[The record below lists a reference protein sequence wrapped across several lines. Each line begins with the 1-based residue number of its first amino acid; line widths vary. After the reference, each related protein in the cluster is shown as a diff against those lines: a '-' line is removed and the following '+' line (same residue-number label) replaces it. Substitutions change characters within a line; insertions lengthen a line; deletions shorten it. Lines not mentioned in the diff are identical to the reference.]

1 LIQKNNMKKTGEKR
15 LRLYEKYQGDVSKT
29 LIKEMGIKNKMAVP
43 RVEKVVVNVGIGAA
57 IKNKE
62 LMESIIQDI
71 SLITGQRPSVQKARI
86 SVASFGVRRGMP
98 VGLRVTLRGK
108 RMYDFLDKLF
118 SIVLPRLRDFRGL
131 SRKSFDGR
139 GNYTLGLEEQTVF
152 PEIDTS
158 KTVKPFGLEISI
170 ITNAKDDKS
179 AGRLLELLGM
189 PFEKND

>member
-1 LIQKNNMKKTGEKR
+1 MKKNKGER
-15 LRLYEKYQGDVSKT
+15 LRLYEKYQDEVSKT
-29 LIKEMGIKNKMAVP
+29 LIKEMGIKNNMAVP
-43 RVEKVVVNVGIGAA
+43 RVEKVVVNAGIGAA

-62 LMESIIQDI
+62 LMESIIQDM

-86 SVASFGVRRGMP
+86 SVASFGIRRGMP

-170 ITNAKDDKS
+170 VTSAKDDKS

-189 PFEKND
+189 PFEKKD

>member
-1 LIQKNNMKKTGEKR
+1 LIQRSDMKKTEKKR
-15 LRLYEKYQGDVSKT
+15 LRLYERYRGEVSKT
-29 LIKEMGIKNKMAVP
+29 LIKEMGIENKMAVP

-62 LMESIIQDI
+62 LMGSVMQDL
-71 SLITGQRPSVQKARI
+71 SLITGQKPSVQKARI
-86 SVASFGVRRGMP
+86 SVASFGIRRGMP
-98 VGLRVTLRGK
+98 VGLKVTLRGK
-108 RMYDFLDKLF
+108 RMYDFLGKLF

-131 SRKSFDGR
+131 SKKSFDGR

-158 KTVKPFGLEISI
+158 KMVKPFGLEISI
-170 ITNAKDDKS
+170 ITSARNNKS

-189 PFEKND
+189 PFERNG